1 MVRAHRAIVAFLVVG
16 LLTDGAW
23 SQPPEGADPA
33 LAPWFQSLQTS
44 GGGSC
49 CSQADCRPVE
59 ARLTEQA
66 QWEVLIGPQY
76 HDFPGGPP
84 FWVQVMPNR
93 ILNKTDNPLGRPVA
107 CWRSMQGVLCF
118 VRPPE
123 T

>member
-1 MVRAHRAIVAFLVVG
+1 MFRTHIAIVALVVSS
-16 LLTDGAW
+16 LLIGRAW
-23 SQPPEGADPA
+23 PRPPEGADPA
-33 LAPWFQSLQTS
+33 LAPWFQSLQTF

-49 CSQADCRPVE
+49 CSEADCRPVE
-59 ARLTEQA
+59 ARLNEQA
-66 QWEVLIGPQY
+66 QWEALIGPQY
-76 HDFPGGPP
+76 PDFPGGPP
-84 FWVQVMPNR
+84 FWVQVLPDH